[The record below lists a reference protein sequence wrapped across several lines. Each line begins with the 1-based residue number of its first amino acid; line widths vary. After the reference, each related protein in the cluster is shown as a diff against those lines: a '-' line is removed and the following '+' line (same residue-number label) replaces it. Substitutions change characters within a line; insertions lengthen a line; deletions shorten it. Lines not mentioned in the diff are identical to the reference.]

1 MGTSI
6 IILTYNKLEYTKKC
20 IESIRKYTKDEE
32 YEIIIVD
39 NNSTDGTRSWIE
51 NQNDIKSI
59 LNKENVGFPAGC
71 NMGIKISKKE
81 NDILLLNNDTIVT
94 INWLSNLKNVY
105 TVQITLEL
113 LVL

>member
-39 NNSTDGTRSWIE
+39 NNSIDDTRSWIE

-59 LNKENVGFPAGC
+59 
-71 NMGIKISKKE
+71 
-81 NDILLLNNDTIVT
+81 
-94 INWLSNLKNVY
+94 
-105 TVQITLEL
+105 
-113 LVL
+113 